1 VGITVVLVVDD
12 DGAFRESL
20 KEFLARHG
28 YSVQCAAN
36 GSEALQLYK
45 GLQAAPELILLDLIM
60 PVLDGWGFLIERCKD
75 PQLAKVPVV
84 VISGSSGMDRKA
96 KAAGAAA
103 VMSKPV
109 APEALLEVVEHF
121 ATAARST
128 ATI

>member
-1 VGITVVLVVDD
+1 
-12 DGAFRESL
+12 
-20 KEFLARHG
+20 
-28 YSVQCAAN
+28 
-36 GSEALQLYK
+36 
-45 GLQAAPELILLDLIM
+45 
-60 PVLDGWGFLIERCKD
+60 
-75 PQLAKVPVV
+75 
-84 VISGSSGMDRKA
+84 MDRKA